1 MLLSKSWQ
9 EKEKNEKM
17 MKKIPKMNLTNK
29 FNH

>member
-9 EKEKNEKM
+9 EKGKNEKM